1 MHSAVTKLCAVIT
14 RPSRMSKS
22 CSPGMLIA
30 DSTARCAKQEGGAAQ
45 QRQREGAHLVSVAL
59 LYIHMR

>member
-1 MHSAVTKLCAVIT
+1 
-14 RPSRMSKS
+14 
-22 CSPGMLIA
+22 MLIA